1 MEIPNELENS
11 VRTYVND
18 LPCVAGF
25 TLEYRSWV
33 RIWKEAEGEIPA
45 TLTDSLKACDAT
57 LFPNIKVYFLL
68 LPSLFQS
75 HPAKA
80 RGASAS

>member
-45 TLTDSLKACDAT
+45 TLTDSL
-57 LFPNIKVYFLL
+57 
-68 LPSLFQS
+68 
-75 HPAKA
+75 
-80 RGASAS
+80 